1 MEHKG
6 KQSVANPNMYIHS
19 GITIKL
25 EKTTEDEVFVYSR
38 LIVDSP
44 GKGKRRVHH
53 IKWKNWWEDLVFGTV
68 ILCYLEARSWS
79 SIECDASPSTAE
91 TCPSLSATN
100 SSPLFCRS
108 R

>member
-25 EKTTEDEVFVYSR
+25 EKKTEEEVFVYSR

-44 GKGKRRVHH
+44 GKGKRYVHH
-53 IKWKNWWEDLVFGTV
+53 IKWKNWWEDSISYRDGV
-68 ILCYLEARSWS
+68 LC
-79 SIECDASPSTAE
+79 
-91 TCPSLSATN
+91 
-100 SSPLFCRS
+100 
-108 R
+108 